1 MLYFG
6 DHIYSDLIDPTI
18 QQGWR
23 TGAIIHELAAEIET
37 RNMLSYRH
45 TLAWLLR
52 IERLLINAQNQ
63 SHVPGL
69 ENLVDEWTEERK
81 RARHELKDVFN
92 KSFGSLF
99 RTYNNPTFFANKIRK
114 VKQRWRES
122 ILNGVYLS

>member
-69 ENLVDEWTEERK
+69 ENLVNEWTEERK